1 MESCSRIKD
10 GNGRMVQ
17 GEDEVREIRKEYFDR
32 YSGTVCSPN
41 VGFDGIRRGNYFDRE
56 PFGRAEVEVGVGKL
70 KNEKAAGKDEIKE
83 KMIKGGDDRMVDWI
97 WRLCNWPL
105 RVVLYLKIGDL
116 L

>member
-1 MESCSRIKD
+1 M
-10 GNGRMVQ
+10 
-17 GEDEVREIRKEYFDR
+17 
-32 YSGTVCSPN
+32 
-41 VGFDGIRRGNYFDRE
+41 
-56 PFGRAEVEVGVGKL
+56 GKL